1 MREFFDKAAKNG
13 IVSYILNACAL
24 LLGVVALV
32 CYLVSAEDKSQ
43 MTETFISAA
52 VVVPLVIAVLA
63 NGAGIVFQH
72 SYVKIG
78 AFAMYFLSLVTWIF
92 NQVGYIVNVF
102 MGIDGNSFGF
112 AYIAAFVLMI
122 VCAVLSLLSIKNFNK
137 SKQ

>member
-1 MREFFDKAAKNG
+1 MREFLGKAAKNG
-13 IVSYILNACAL
+13 IVSYILNACAFI
-24 LLGVVALV
+24 LGIAALI

-43 MTETFISAA
+43 MTETFISAT

-63 NGAGIVFQH
+63 NGAGIVYQN
-72 SYVKIG
+72 SLVKIG

-112 AYIAAFVLMI
+112 AYVTAFVLFI
-122 VCAVLSLLSIKNFNK
+122 VCAVLSLTAVKNFNK
-137 SKQ
+137 DRQ

>member
-1 MREFFDKAAKNG
+1 MREFIDKAAKNG

-24 LLGVVALV
+24 LLGIIAFI

-52 VVVPLVIAVLA
+52 VVVPLVFAVIA
-63 NGAGIVFQH
+63 NGVGIVFQC

-78 AFAMYFLSLVTWIF
+78 AFAMYFLAFITWIF
-92 NQVGYIVNVF
+92 NQIGYIVNVF

-112 AYIAAFVLMI
+112 AYVITFVFIIA
-122 VCAVLSLLSIKNFNK
+122 CAVLSLLSIKNFNK
-137 SKQ
+137 SKR

>member
-1 MREFFDKAAKNG
+1 MREFIGKAAKNG

-24 LLGVVALV
+24 LLGIVAFV

-63 NGAGIVFQH
+63 GGVGIVFQH
-72 SYVKIG
+72 SLVKIG

-112 AYIAAFVLMI
+112 AYVVAFVFI
-122 VCAVLSLLSIKNFNK
+122 IACAVLSLLSIKNFNK